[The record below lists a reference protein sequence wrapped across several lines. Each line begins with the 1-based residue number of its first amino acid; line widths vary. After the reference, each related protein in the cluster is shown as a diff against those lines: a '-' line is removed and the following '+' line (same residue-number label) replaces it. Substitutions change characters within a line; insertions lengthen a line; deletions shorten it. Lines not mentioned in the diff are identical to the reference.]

1 MAEHLS
7 AAPQT
12 SPSSSCNG
20 TGAAE
25 NSTTGAER
33 LRRWAEEGLA
43 VDGELIEGKHSHA
56 ELLLLAHAI
65 LVAAPGESLHA
76 SLQGLEVLPK
86 YWQSACQSTGESH
99 GAPAAS
105 SVC

>member
-1 MAEHLS
+1 MLSCACRPYLTDAEETRLAALFEDAGMAERLS
-7 AAPQT
+7 TAPHT
-12 SPSSSCNG
+12 FPSSNCNG

-25 NSTTGAER
+25 SSTTGAEH

-43 VDGELIEGKHSHA
+43 EDGELIEGKHSHA

-76 SLQGLEVLPK
+76 
-86 YWQSACQSTGESH
+86 
-99 GAPAAS
+99 
-105 SVC
+105 